1 MYRRI
6 SNAQA
11 QALIRQRAPH
21 ARQLG
26 DYGNDDPNTLHP
38 PAVYSE
44 ADVFRSGATISRDV
58 PTVII
63 PNRINFLV
71 TPFSQA
77 VAAGSQQ
84 ILPANEM
91 RQFLMVQN
99 QSTVAIMYV
108 NFGVSAGV
116 NVGIQLYPAQGIV
129 FDQKVPANAVYVFVD
144 NATNEPGAVVEGA
157 LTL

>member
-1 MYRRI
+1 MYRRV

-11 QALIRQRAPH
+11 HALMRQRGA
-21 ARQLG
+21 LG
-26 DYGNDDPNTLHP
+26 DYGNDDPNTLQP
-38 PAVYSE
+38 PVAYSE
-44 ADVFRSGATISRDV
+44 REVFRSGTTIARDI
-58 PTVII
+58 PTVLI

-77 VAAGSQQ
+77 LANGSPQV
-84 ILPANEM
+84 LPANEL
-91 RQFLMVQN
+91 RRFLMVQN

-108 NFGVSAGV
+108 NFGVSASV
-116 NVGIQLYPAQGIV
+116 NVGLQLYPAQALI
-129 FDQKVPANAVYVFVD
+129 FDTIVPANAVYVFVD

>member
-11 QALIRQRAPH
+11 QALIRQH
-21 ARQLG
+21 GARSSQLG
-26 DYGNDDPNTLHP
+26 DYGNDDPNTLRP
-38 PAVYSE
+38 PVVYSE
-44 ADVFRSGATISRDV
+44 REVFRSGTTISRDV
-58 PTVII
+58 PTVLT

-77 VAAGSQQ
+77 LASGSQQ
-84 ILPANEM
+84 ILPANEL

-108 NFGVSAGV
+108 NFGVSAGI
-116 NVGIQLYPAQGIV
+116 NVGIQLYPAQGIILDTV
-129 FDQKVPANAVYVFVD
+129 VPANAVYIFVD

>member
-6 SNAQA
+6 SNGQV
-11 QALIRQRAPH
+11 QALIRQHAPRS
-21 ARQLG
+21 RQLG
-26 DYGNDDPNTLHP
+26 DYGDDDPNTLRP
-38 PAVYSE
+38 PVVYSE
-44 ADVFRSGATISRDV
+44 QEVFRSGARISREI
-58 PTVII
+58 PSVIE

-77 VAAGSQQ
+77 LAAGSQQ

-108 NFGVSAGV
+108 NFGVSAAV

-144 NATNEPGAVVEGA
+144 NAANQPGAVIEGA